1 MAPRI
6 NLIVAMTADRVIG
19 KDNRMPWDLP
29 EDLKHFRT
37 LTLDKTVIM
46 GRKTW
51 ESLGRPLPRRRN
63 MVISRQLSSPPP
75 GAELFSSP
83 EEALDAVKEE
93 KEVFIIGGAEIYRQT
108 LDRAE
113 RLYISRVNGSYEGD
127 TWFPPFSETE
137 WELTAQEPREGFTV
151 ETWERRKP

>member
-6 NLIVAMTADRVIG
+6 SLIAAMTADRVIG

-29 EDLKHFRT
+29 EDLKHFRS

-63 MVISRQLSSPPP
+63 LVVSRRLTAPPP
-75 GAELFSSP
+75 GTELFSSP
-83 EEALDAVKEE
+83 HEALEAAGGEE
-93 KEVFIIGGAEIYRQT
+93 EVFIIGGAEIYRQT
-108 LDRAE
+108 LDRAD
-113 RLYISRVNGSYEGD
+113 RLYISRVDGSYEGD
-127 TWFPPFSETE
+127 TWFPPFSEGD
-137 WELTAQEPREGFTV
+137 WELTAREPREGFTV
-151 ETWERRKP
+151 EVWERRHR

>member
-6 NLIVAMTADRVIG
+6 SLIVAMTADRVIG
-19 KDNRMPWDLP
+19 KNNKMPWDLP

-63 MVISRQLSSPPP
+63 LVVSRRLTAPPP
-75 GAELFSSP
+75 GTELFSSP
-83 EEALDAVKEE
+83 LEALETAGEE
-93 KEVFIIGGAEIYRQT
+93 EEVFIIGGAEIYRQT
-108 LDRAE
+108 LDRAD
-113 RLYISRVNGSYEGD
+113 RLYISRVEGCYEGD
-127 TWFPPFSETE
+127 TWFPSFSETE
-137 WELTAQEPREGFTV
+137 WQLTATEPRAGFTV
-151 ETWERRKP
+151 EVWERRNR